1 GRDHHRDSHAGH
13 RGLVVRLREVQPPPG
28 GLGDGRRLRA
38 RAHRERCVRRRADR
52 PHAHGLHAAARD
64 RGRGSAARAAAGG
77 GRDRRGG
84 RAGGRGHVAAGRPQR
99 VRRLQAPPRARA
111 VPAGTGAGR
120 GMTFGSIE
128 DVEAALAGQ
137 GYLADRGLATAVFL
151 AATLEQPLLLEGE
164 AGVGKTEVARALSG
178 ALGARLIR
186 LQCHEGID
194 VHHALYDW
202 DYPRQL
208 LALRAAEGGVDE
220 GELFSRRFLLR
231 RPLLDALEAEADE
244 PVVLLIDEIDRADD
258 EFEAF
263 LLEFLAD
270 FAVTIPELG
279 TITAARRPV
288 VILTSNR
295 TRELH
300 DALKRRCL
308 YHWIDYPDPARE
320 RAIVH
325 ARIPGVPEAVA
336 TRVVAAI
343 GRLRD
348 QGDLYKLPGVG
359 ETLVWA
365 QALLALGPEADLN
378 ETLGTALKVHEDVV
392 RVRERGVLEGV

>member
-1 GRDHHRDSHAGH
+1 
-13 RGLVVRLREVQPPPG
+13 
-28 GLGDGRRLRA
+28 
-38 RAHRERCVRRRADR
+38 
-52 PHAHGLHAAARD
+52 
-64 RGRGSAARAAAGG
+64 
-77 GRDRRGG
+77 
-84 RAGGRGHVAAGRPQR
+84 
-99 VRRLQAPPRARA
+99 
-111 VPAGTGAGR
+111 
-120 GMTFGSIE
+120 
-128 DVEAALAGQ
+128 VEEASAALASQ
-137 GYLADRGLATAVFL
+137 GYLADRPLALAVHL
-151 AATLEQPLLLEGE
+151 AIALEQPLLLEGE
-164 AGVGKTEVARALSG
+164 AGVGKTEVARALAG
-178 ALGARLIR
+178 ATGARLIR

-194 VHHALYDW
+194 VHHAVYDW

-231 RPLLDALEAEADE
+231 RPLLDALEAGADE

-279 TITAARRPV
+279 TVGAERRPV

-308 YHWIDYPDPARE
+308 YHWIDYPSAELE

-325 ARIPGVPEAVA
+325 ARVPDVPEAIAV
-336 TRVVAAI
+336 RVVNAV
-343 GRLRD
+343 GRLREH
-348 QGDLYKLPGVG
+348 GDLYKLPGVG

-365 QALLALGPEADLN
+365 RALLALGEDADLD
-378 ETLGTALKVHEDVV
+378 ETLGVALKVHEDVE
-392 RVRERGVLEGV
+392 RVRSRGVLNGL

>member
-1 GRDHHRDSHAGH
+1 MS
-13 RGLVVRLREVQPPPG
+13 LTYV
-28 GLGDGRRLRA
+28 
-38 RAHRERCVRRRADR
+38 
-52 PHAHGLHAAARD
+52 
-64 RGRGSAARAAAGG
+64 GS
-77 GRDRRGG
+77 
-84 RAGGRGHVAAGRPQR
+84 
-99 VRRLQAPPRARA
+99 
-111 VPAGTGAGR
+111 
-120 GMTFGSIE
+120 
-128 DVEAALAGQ
+128 VEEASAALASQ
-137 GYLADRGLATAVFL
+137 GYLADRPLALAVHL
-151 AATLEQPLLLEGE
+151 AVALEQPLLLEGE
-164 AGVGKTEVARALSG
+164 AGVGKTEVARALAG
-178 ALGARLIR
+178 ATGARLIR

-194 VHHALYDW
+194 VHHAVYDW

-231 RPLLDALEAEADE
+231 RPLLDALEADASE

-279 TITAARRPV
+279 TITAERRPA

-308 YHWIDYPDPARE
+308 YHWIDYPNAQLE

-325 ARIPGVPEAVA
+325 ARIPDVPESVAV
-336 TRVVAAI
+336 RVVNAV
-343 GRLRD
+343 GRLREH
-348 QGDLYKLPGVG
+348 GDLYKLPGVG

-365 QALLALGPEADLN
+365 RALMALGDDADLD
-378 ETLGTALKVHEDVV
+378 ETLGVALKVHEDVE
-392 RVRERGVLEGV
+392 RVRSRGVLHGL